1 MDPTPEIFLSP
12 SYPPPPTQKG
22 TGQRMDPTREFYF
35 FWNKTKTHV
44 GPSFVGIS
52 QCMGL
57 GYMYALPRAAHVVLL
72 LPLAAAAA
80 VCRTNKTKNYTYN

>member
-12 SYPPPPTQKG
+12 LLPPPPKG
-22 TGQRMDPTREFYF
+22 TGQRMDPTREILF
-35 FWNKTKTHV
+35 FRNKTKTHV
-44 GPSFVGIS
+44 GRSFVGIS

-72 LPLAAAAA
+72 LPLAATA